1 MPLSLPQGLEHLM
14 HNLGLGG
21 LEFPAKHT
29 LDDHRPAD
37 YKAVDLIPG
46 PNSNETTPKP
56 GLIVLSGVAQE
67 TEAPTT
73 SSNTLETDA
82 IDATSTTVTA
92 ASADKG
98 YEIIMNVFDSNK
110 REDVFHKMHD
120 PFHRHPRFRGTR
132 SQAKTA
138 AFYIRFSSL

>member
-1 MPLSLPQGLEHLM
+1 M

-37 YKAVDLIPG
+37 YKAIDLIPG
-46 PNSNETTPKP
+46 PNTNETTPKP
-56 GLIVLSGVAQE
+56 EPIVLSGVSEE

-73 SSNTLETDA
+73 SADTLETDA
-82 IDATSTTVTA
+82 IDTTSTTV
-92 ASADKG
+92 ADKG

-132 SQAKTA
+132 SAN
-138 AFYIRFSSL
+138 